1 MVTPL
6 KNLGV
11 NDRNEY
17 NGNEKLVVI
26 GVFVDDDIKEHM
38 HKDMI
43 NFQNDKLQS
52 DSMHVQFDLKRVLF
66 TRSVYT

>member
-1 MVTPL
+1 
-6 KNLGV
+6 
-11 NDRNEY
+11 
-17 NGNEKLVVI
+17 
-26 GVFVDDDIKEHM
+26 M

-66 TRSVYT
+66 TRSVYITKAANST